1 MNKALL
7 ALLKAIFDT
16 IVEWLKQQ
24 GSIEATD
31 QIKAQT
37 DAQQKK
43 FDQISNSDLSVDDA
57 FGRLHSRANKLRP
70 PAAG

>member
-7 ALLKAIFDT
+7 ALLKAIF
-16 IVEWLKQQ
+16 
-24 GSIEATD
+24 EATD